1 MDQGKYIWCRNCSE
15 IHHVTP
21 FDRSPMYI
29 LEAGEEKVVSMD
41 DWRAFMQRHDGHKLE
56 ALQAFGM
63 SYNPGIP
70 PLDPMKERYIEVTN
84 GQETFV
90 IRSFRN
96 SIEEPLNFELLQGRL
111 KITRVIVEIQE
122 DEIRKEMKYHFPWEP
137 SARLDDEKIDLFI
150 RFFRELARDLDLSR
164 IEDHGYSPIGC
175 SLLFGSLDNR
185 IVDTLMERCAP
196 YFSPAELKGIK
207 RFCEHH
213 MTNDGV
219 MELMVRHEYGI
230 EKSV

>member
-122 DEIRKEMKYHFPWEP
+122 DEIRKEMKYHFPWEL

-150 RFFRELARDLDLSR
+150 RLFRELARDLDLIR
-164 IEDHGYSPIGC
+164 IEDHEYSPTGS
-175 SLLFGSLDNR
+175 SLLFGALDNR
-185 IVDTLMERCAP
+185 TVDTLVERCAS
-196 YFSPAELKGIK
+196 YFSPAELKGIR

-213 MTNDGV
+213 MTSDGV
-219 MELMVRHEYGI
+219 MGLMVRHEYGI
-230 EKSV
+230 ERSV